1 MNSKSLFFKVFV
13 GFCVSSCLIGCNI
26 NKKEKSDEQKEET
39 QPTDTTN
46 YDDGYV
52 DGYLKGY
59 DEGKV
64 SGYTDGFADGK
75 AEGFEDGYDQGKDD
89 GKKEQEEI
97 DRNYKSIHTN
107 LQLQYLNNND
117 YSVLPTGVNG
127 TEELSRPEPLRF
139 EVQESPLYSAS
150 DITSSKLRI
159 SETNDFTNPAN
170 YIEVTG
176 DAENHFEVYN
186 LKINTKY
193 YYYYWAETA
202 TATYYS
208 DIKEVFVKNEAPRSL
223 FIDGVTN
230 ARDDGGWKIKGQ
242 NKYTKQGLMY
252 RMGRLNT
259 SGTTYIQPAGI
270 ASFQALGIKTEI
282 DLRNSSDYLPS
293 GTAVEGVAYY
303 NFPLSHTS
311 NASYFTDDTNKLG
324 VKNTLKLMANSSNY
338 PLMFHCNIGTDRTGF
353 ISFIVNALLGVE
365 EECLY
370 RDYMMSNFTEIGS
383 ARDIASISTYLSQ
396 LKTNYNGASDLSLG
410 AKNYMLSLGVSEE
423 NIESIKTIMLGA

>member
-26 NKKEKSDEQKEET
+26 NKKEESDEQKEET

-59 DEGKV
+59 NEGKV

-97 DRNYKSIHTN
+97 DRNHKSIHTA
-107 LQLQYLNNND
+107 LQLQYLKNND
-117 YSVLPTGVNG
+117 YSILPTGVNG
-127 TEELSRPEPLRF
+127 TAELSRPEPIRF

-223 FIDGVTN
+223 YIDGVTN

-259 SGTTYIQPAGI
+259 NSTTNITANGI
-270 ASFQALGIKTEI
+270 ASFKALGIKTEI
-282 DLRNSSDYLPS
+282 DLRNSSDYLPA
-293 GTAVEGVAYY
+293 GTAVDGVAYY

-311 NASYFTDDTNKLG
+311 NTSYFTDDTNKLG
-324 VKNTLKLMANSSNY
+324 VKNTLELMANSSNY

-353 ISFIVNALLGVE
+353 VSFIVNALLGVE
-365 EECLY
+365 EDALY
-370 RDYMMSNFTEIGS
+370 RDYMMSNFAEIGGV
-383 ARDIASISTYLSQ
+383 RDIASISTYLTQ
-396 LKTNYNGASDLSLG
+396 LKTNYDGASDLSLG
-410 AKNYMLSLGVSEE
+410 AKNYMLSLGVSEAK
-423 NIESIKTIMLGA
+423 IESIKTIMLGV